1 MPTFSRL
8 LKYSKS
14 NRHKPVIMKKAL
26 FIIFSLFAIAA
37 QAQRFELT
45 VQSDT
50 TQKPIS
56 FMQNSANLMDGSA
69 NKIENNTEAPRPT
82 LRAPMQNN
90 SGEFA
95 SYPGGN
101 AALRAFVKENL
112 QYPEECKPSRITSK
126 VVVTL
131 TIMPDGTIYDATIDE
146 SSGNR
151 YMDEEALRV
160 AWLIPQW
167 TPATDSE
174 KSKPLSHKV
183 QMRFR
188 PGR

>member
-37 QAQRFELT
+37 QAKRFELT

-69 NKIENNTEAPRPT
+69 NKIENNT
-82 LRAPMQNN
+82 
-90 SGEFA
+90 
-95 SYPGGN
+95 
-101 AALRAFVKENL
+101 V
-112 QYPEECKPSRITSK
+112 
-126 VVVTL
+126 
-131 TIMPDGTIYDATIDE
+131 
-146 SSGNR
+146 
-151 YMDEEALRV
+151 
-160 AWLIPQW
+160 
-167 TPATDSE
+167 
-174 KSKPLSHKV
+174 
-183 QMRFR
+183 
-188 PGR
+188 